1 MNRRDL
7 IKRLAM
13 GSVAT
18 VPGVAVPVPVQEL
31 ADFGG
36 SNELRVLEAA
46 IEAMGGGIRM
56 ERISSES
63 GRLATQLR
71 APESDRLCAQVS
83 LKPADPSTVC
93 IDMSGVQTPLQI
105 TSVEQC
111 RSGIAAAMLLLSL
124 NQNALLTNGL
134 ARLEAMRPFTR
145 LASSVCALPI
155 QIDATAGVVASKQV
169 ICAALRKIPDGLVAV
184 GAVITSGES
193 DRSRLLLDASMAAF
207 GLQAGRSEP
216 FWIGDLIG
224 SGRDGVLVYWAA
236 VVPMHLER

>member
-18 VPGVAVPVPVQEL
+18 VPGIAIPNQEL
-31 ADFGG
+31 ARFGSG
-36 SNELRVLEAA
+36 DELRVLESA
-46 IEAMGGGIRM
+46 IEAMGGEIRM

-71 APESDRLCAQVS
+71 DPQSDRLCAQVS

-105 TSVEQC
+105 RSVERC
-111 RSGIAAAMLLLSL
+111 RAGIAAAMLLLSL

-145 LASSVCALPI
+145 LASSVFALPI
-155 QIDATAGVVASKQV
+155 QTDPTAGVDASKQV
-169 ICAALRKIPDGLVAV
+169 ICAALRKIPGGLVAV
-184 GAVITSGES
+184 GAVITSAGS
-193 DRSRLLLDASMAAF
+193 DRSQLLLDASVAAF
-207 GLQAGRSEP
+207 GLQTGRSEP
-216 FWIGDLIG
+216 FWLGDLTG
-224 SGRDGVLVYWAA
+224 SGREGVIVYWASA
-236 VVPMHLER
+236 PSVQSAG